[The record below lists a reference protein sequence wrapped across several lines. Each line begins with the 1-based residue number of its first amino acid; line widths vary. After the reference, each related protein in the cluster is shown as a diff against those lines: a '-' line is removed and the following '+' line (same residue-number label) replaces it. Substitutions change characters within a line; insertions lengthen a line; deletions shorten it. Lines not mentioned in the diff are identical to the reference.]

1 MTALAVPTGTEQEFR
16 TTPLMQVR
24 HRTWPAKWTI
34 TGLPW
39 LSGPG
44 IALGVFL
51 VCLPFMLVEVP
62 PLIDI
67 PGHMGAA
74 AIEAAGPNS
83 PLDKYFAYKWSFT
96 LNIGDGVLM
105 KLIGSKFGI
114 LAAGWWST
122 VLATALYAGGC
133 LGTIRMVNARG
144 GHGAAWAL
152 IYVFS
157 FPLLTGFLNF
167 ILATGLSL
175 SMFALAVLLET
186 QPRKRAALLVAVQPV
201 AMLCHAIGGLLLGLL
216 IGANAVG
223 RELDALPAGWWRPSR
238 FRPAMAGHDWRGVA
252 RRLAVLLWPL
262 LTTVVVIVLWK
273 FLSPPPARSFNNW
286 RWIDKEWYLFLTLR
300 DQSMVVD
307 IATTAACYTLILL
320 GWVAGARWKWQQF
333 LPGLAVLVEFVVIP
347 SDINGSNFVDV
358 RLLPVACMLLLGL
371 QDWSGARPW
380 VARTVAY
387 AGMILL
393 ALRLVI
399 TAASFADYAQ
409 DYKQQLAALQHVE
422 PGSRV
427 LAFVEH
433 SCLEESWRNTRRDH
447 LASLASLYRQAWVN
461 DNWAVPGL
469 HMVIPRFR
477 PGRNFTADPSEF
489 VWSERCAGRR
499 LRSVDTALRQA
510 PIERVDYVWLID
522 TGLPHNPDPRLQL
535 VWQDGRSLLFA
546 VRPLRTPGWQP
557 HDL

>member
-1 MTALAVPTGTEQEFR
+1 MRRFR
-16 TTPLMQVR
+16 F
-24 HRTWPAKWTI
+24 WPFNI
-34 TGLPW
+34 TMAGLPW

-44 IALGVFL
+44 IAVIVTL
-51 VCLPFMLVEVP
+51 VCLPFVLVEVP

-83 PLDKYFAYKWSFT
+83 PLEKYFAWKWVFT

-105 KLIGSKFGI
+105 KLIGAEFGV

-122 VLATALYAGGC
+122 VLATGLYAGGC
-133 LGTIRMVNARG
+133 LATIRMLNARG
-144 GHGAAWAL
+144 GHGAGWAL
-152 IYVFS
+152 MYVFS

-175 SMFALAVLLET
+175 TAFAAAIWLEKY
-186 QPRKRAALLVAVQPV
+186 PDRRAMMLVVAQPV
-201 AMLCHAIGGLLLGLL
+201 ALLCHAIGGLLLPLL

-223 RELDALPAGWWRPSR
+223 REIDALPAGWWRPSR
-238 FRPAMAGHDWRGVA
+238 FRSVMAGHDWRA
-252 RRLAVLLWPL
+252 ALRRLVVLLWPL
-262 LTTVVVIVLWK
+262 LVTVLTILLWK
-273 FLSPPPARSFNNW
+273 FLSPAPARSFNRW
-286 RWIDKEWYLFLTLR
+286 RWDEKEWYLILTLR
-300 DQSMVVD
+300 DQSMILD
-307 IATTAACYTLILL
+307 AATTVACYVLIVF
-320 GWVAGARWKWQQF
+320 GWVIGGRWKWAQF
-333 LPGLAVLVEFVVIP
+333 LPGFLVLAEFVAIP

-371 QDWSGARPW
+371 MDWSRARPRI
-380 VARTVAY
+380 AQGVAY
-387 AGMILL
+387 TGLILL
-393 ALRLVI
+393 ALRLVV
-399 TAASFADYAQ
+399 TAASFADYAD
-409 DYKQQLAALQHVE
+409 DYRKQLIALQHVE

-489 VWSERCAGRR
+489 VWSERCAGGR
-499 LRSVDTALRQA
+499 LRSVDTALRYA

-522 TGLPHNPDPRLQL
+522 TGMPKLPDPRLQL

-546 VRPLRTPGWQP
+546 VRPLAIPDWQP
-557 HDL
+557 RGL

>member
-1 MTALAVPTGTEQEFR
+1 
-16 TTPLMQVR
+16 MQVGLKVR
-24 HRTWPAKWTI
+24 RFRFWPFTI
-34 TGLPW
+34 TKNGLPW

-44 IALGVFL
+44 MALIVLL
-51 VCLPFMLVEVP
+51 VCLPFVLVEVP

-83 PLDKYFAYKWSFT
+83 PLEKYFAWKWVFT

-105 KLIGSKFGI
+105 KLIGAQFGV

-122 VLATALYAGGC
+122 VLATGLYAGGC
-133 LGTIRMVNARG
+133 LATIRMLNARG
-144 GHGAAWAL
+144 GHGAGWAL

-175 SMFALAVLLET
+175 SAFAASIWLEK
-186 QPRKRAALLVAVQPV
+186 QPNRRAAMLIVIQPV
-201 AMLCHAIGGLLLGLL
+201 AMLCHAIGGLLLALL

-223 RELDALPAGWWRPSR
+223 REMDALPAGWWRPSR
-238 FRPAMAGHDWRGVA
+238 FREVIATHDWRA
-252 RRLAVLLWPL
+252 AMRRLIVLLWPL
-262 LTTVVVIVLWK
+262 AATVITILLWK
-273 FLSPPPARSFNNW
+273 FLSPAPARSFNRW
-286 RWIDKEWYLFLTLR
+286 RWDEKEWYLILTLR
-300 DQSMVVD
+300 DQSMILD
-307 IATTAACYTLILL
+307 AATTIACYALITL
-320 GWVAGARWKWQQF
+320 GWLIGGRWKWSQF
-333 LPGLAVLVEFVVIP
+333 LPGFLVLAEFVAIP

-371 QDWSGARPW
+371 MYWSRARPRI
-380 VARTVAY
+380 AQIVAY
-387 AGMILL
+387 GGLVLL
-393 ALRLVI
+393 ALRLVV
-399 TAASFADYAQ
+399 TAASFADYAE
-409 DYKQQLAALQHVE
+409 DFRKQLVALQHIE

-469 HMVIPRFR
+469 HMVVPRFR

-489 VWSERCAGRR
+489 VWSERCAGGR
-499 LRSVDTALRQA
+499 LRSVDSALKYA

-522 TGLPHNPDPRLQL
+522 TGLPKRPDPRLQL

-546 VRPLRTPGWQP
+546 VRPLAIPNWQP
-557 HDL
+557 RGL

>member
-1 MTALAVPTGTEQEFR
+1 MQQPMKVGPIKLWPLRFWPFRAGTGE
-16 TTPLMQVR
+16 
-24 HRTWPAKWTI
+24 
-34 TGLPW
+34 LPW
-39 LSGPG
+39 LTGPG
-44 IALGVFL
+44 IVLTVLL
-51 VCLPFMLVEVP
+51 VCLPFALVKVP

-74 AIEAAGPNS
+74 AIEAAGPDS
-83 PLDKYFAYKWSFT
+83 PLEKYFSWKWVFT

-105 KLIGSKFGI
+105 KLIGAQFGV

-122 VLATALYAGGC
+122 VLATALYAGGG
-133 LGTIRMVNARG
+133 LATIRVLNMRG
-144 GHGAAWAL
+144 GHAAPWAL
-152 IYVFS
+152 MYVFS

-167 ILATGLSL
+167 ILATGVSL
-175 SMFALAVLLET
+175 TAFAASIWLER
-186 QPRKRAALLVAVQPV
+186 QPGRRAAMLVVVQPV
-201 AMLCHAIGGLLLGLL
+201 ALLCHAIGGLLLALL

-223 RELDALPAGWWRPSR
+223 RELDALPRGWWRRSR
-238 FRPAMAGHDWRGVA
+238 WGAVLREHDWRAVA
-252 RRLAVLLWPL
+252 ARLIALLWPL
-262 LTTVVVIVLWK
+262 LATVITILLWK
-273 FLSPPPARSFNNW
+273 FLSPEPARSFNRW
-286 RWIDKEWYLFLTLR
+286 RWDDKEWYLLLTLR
-300 DQSMVVD
+300 DQSMILD
-307 IATTAACYTLILL
+307 AGTTIACYALILF
-320 GWVAGARWKWQQF
+320 GWVLGARWTWARL
-333 LPGLAVLVEFVVIP
+333 LPGALVLGEFVAIP

-371 QDWSGARPW
+371 ADWSRARPRI
-380 VARTVAY
+380 AQGVAY
-387 AGMILL
+387 TGMILL
-393 ALRLVI
+393 GLRLVV
-399 TAASFADYAQ
+399 TAASFADYAT
-409 DYKQQLAALQHVE
+409 DYARQLTALDHVE

-489 VWSERCAGRR
+489 VWSPRCAGGR
-499 LRSVDTALRQA
+499 LRDVDSALKYA

-522 TGLPHNPDPRLQL
+522 TGLPHRPDPRLQL

-546 VRPLRTPGWQP
+546 VRPLMIPNWQP
-557 HDL
+557 RGL